1 MIISDYSQPN
11 MPKITLISALNK
23 QRTIGVN
30 GTIPWHLPND
40 FKHFKK
46 TTLNH
51 TVVMGRKTF
60 ASLPD
65 QTPLPN
71 RKNVILSTTLF
82 EAPGFVCCKSIKDVL
97 KLTEQE
103 DEIFIIGGENIYKA
117 FLPLANELILTFVDQ
132 DLVGDVF
139 FPFFEP
145 TQWRRLQVIDGEIDA
160 KHKYK
165 YSIQTFRR
173 I

>member
-1 MIISDYSQPN
+1 M
-11 MPKITLISALNK
+11 
-23 QRTIGVN
+23 
-30 GTIPWHLPND
+30 
-40 FKHFKK
+40 
-46 TTLNH
+46 
-51 TVVMGRKTF
+51 
-60 ASLPD
+60 
-65 QTPLPN
+65 
-71 RKNVILSTTLF
+71 
-82 EAPGFVCCKSIKDVL
+82 